1 MAQIFKPRL
10 QGGRFEELQIG
21 GAAALRN
28 MSIQSDAQITAM
40 KENRQRQSQLD
51 ANYARDL
58 RTVAENQRQNREINQ
73 KLEEK
78 KDKLRY
84 EATQLKGKRDVEA
97 LEAQAKEKL
106 KRSEFLAKLSPTLAK
121 NLGSAAE
128 GIYKFIDIQKGVNR
142 FKELEATGGF
152 DFLDELHQEME
163 KQTNFP
169 ELQKQRN
176 ENIYNLSD
184 PGSGDN
190 ADYLGSLFRNNGY
203 YGSLLIADKVKTSL
217 PAILASFDQYLQEE
231 EIRLD
236 PSQIQDALE
245 FRAQEILA
253 KYGIDE
259 FSPAGRSILK
269 MFSEEGAKRQQVAT
283 DGQTYLIYEENLK
296 EDKEIHR
303 VRNSQESWDQMIA
316 TVMNGFSKDTFGRV
330 TSNRGVIGPKEA
342 AISIWEEALKDPK
355 YGGAGGWQRFVDDWG
370 KWETPISPG
379 HTKRMPWV
387 LKNPK
392 LFEVGGDLHKLWR
405 THTDFVVEENKKTLK
420 DDDNQRLNNAITAYN
435 NGDYE
440 GPNKYQTL
448 AAEYIRN
455 EGNPETQKF
464 LADRMLIT
472 QTDNNAGLVK
482 LVMNAVS
489 QGDTQE
495 FFNLLALHPKEVEN
509 IVGAAPFAQNVKALV
524 AAKGVDFDGE
534 IDAFAVKIVKDI
546 DATAFVTV
554 GTKSQQAN
562 DVKNATKNLFYNL
575 FNNTYKHIED
585 PIERYNKAKGDIEN
599 LAAIDAVNPDG
610 TIGKGIFRRLD
621 GTTKNGSVTFT
632 AFYDGTLPGERITFK
647 EIKEE
652 IEESK
657 GVGLLAQ
664 KMNQIFRDN
673 KIDGKVI
680 VSDTE
685 LTKVAAQL
693 RSGSDSITLPENVR
707 LLEQFYPSFDARKYI
722 NNLLRNNK
730 IMKSELVDL
739 QEGEQDVVIGGYA
752 DENLYIPPD
761 AYQAFRKPGSSL
773 KQEQKL
779 PYLMSLYGPWSDEVG
794 KHSTMSN
801 FARVYSDGY
810 TGTLQLGSRL
820 LDMPQLEDVNY
831 FPTGEDAKKLI
842 QFGSEFNIHYLP
854 YGSGGWFEP

>member
-1 MAQIFKPRL
+1 MAQVFKPRL

-28 MSIQSDAQITAM
+28 MSIQSDAQITAA

-58 RTVAENQRQNREINQ
+58 RTVAENQKENRKINENLEI
-73 KLEEK
+73 K

-84 EATQLKGKRDVEA
+84 EATQLKGKREVEA
-97 LEAQAKEKL
+97 LEAQAKQKL
-106 KRSEFLAKLSPTLAK
+106 KKSEFLAKLSPTLAK

-217 PAILASFDQYLQEE
+217 PSILASFDQYLQEE
-231 EIRLD
+231 EIQLD

-269 MFSEEGAKRQQVAT
+269 LFSEEGAKRQQVAT
-283 DGQTYLIYEENLK
+283 DGQTYLIYEENLL

-303 VRNSQESWDQMIA
+303 VRNTQETWDQMIA
-316 TVMNGFSKDTFGRV
+316 TIMNGYSKDPYGRV
-330 TSNRGVIGPKEA
+330 TSNRGVVGPKEA
-342 AISIWEEALKDPK
+342 ALSIWEEALRDPK

-379 HTKRMPWV
+379 NTKRMQWV

-392 LFEVGGDLHKLWR
+392 LFEVGGDLHKQWR
-405 THTDFVVEENKKTLK
+405 THTDAVVEENKKTLK
-420 DDDNQRLNNAITAYN
+420 DDDNQRLNNAITSYN

-440 GPNKYQTL
+440 GPNKYQIL
-448 AAEYIRN
+448 AAEYVRN

-464 LADRMLIT
+464 LADKMLIT
-472 QTDNNAGLVK
+472 QTDNNKAVVSH
-482 LVMNAVS
+482 VMKVVS
-489 QGDTQE
+489 QGDTKE
-495 FFNLLALHPKEVEN
+495 FFNLLSLYPNEVQN
-509 IVGAAPFAQNVKALV
+509 IVGAAPFIKNVEALV
-524 AAKGVDFDGE
+524 AAKGADFDTE
-534 IDAFAVKIVKDI
+534 IDNFAKGVVSEI
-546 DATAFVTV
+546 DATAFATI
-554 GTKSQQAN
+554 GTQSQQAT
-562 DVKNATKNLFYNL
+562 DAKNATKNLFYNL
-575 FNNTYKHIED
+575 FNSTYKNVED
-585 PIERYNKAKGDIEN
+585 PLERYNKAKADVEN
-599 LAAIDAVNPDG
+599 LAAIDTVNPDG
-610 TIGKGIFRRLD
+610 TKGKGIFRRLD
-621 GTTKNGSVTFT
+621 GTTKNGSVVFT
-632 AFYDGTLPGERITFK
+632 AFYDGTLPGERISFK

-652 IEESK
+652 IDSK
-657 GVGLLAQ
+657 SQVGLGL
-664 KMNQIFRDN
+664 NQVIRDN
-673 KIDGKVI
+673 KVDGKLI

-685 LTKVAAQL
+685 LTKVATQI
-693 RSGSDSITLPENVR
+693 RSGSDSIIIPENVR
-707 LLEQFYPSFDARKYI
+707 LLEQFYPSFDARRYI
-722 NNLLRNNK
+722 NNLLQRDKNYK
-730 IMKSELVDL
+730 
-739 QEGEQDVVIGGYA
+739 
-752 DENLYIPPD
+752 DEKLYIPPD
-761 AYQAFRKPGSSL
+761 AYDMVREPGSSSFR
-773 KQEQKL
+773 QEQKL

-810 TGTLQLGSRL
+810 TGTLELGSKL

-831 FPTGEDAKKLI
+831 FPTGEDAKTLI
-842 QFGSEFNIHYLP
+842 QFGSEFNIHYNP

>member
-1 MAQIFKPRL
+1 MAQVFKPRL

-28 MSIQSDAQITAM
+28 MSIQSDKQITAM

-58 RTVAENQRQNREINQ
+58 RTVAENQKENRKINENLEI
-73 KLEEK
+73 K

-84 EATQLKGKRDVEA
+84 EATQLKGKREVEA
-97 LEAQAKEKL
+97 LEAQAKQKL
-106 KRSEFLAKLSPTLAK
+106 KKAEFIAKLSPTLAK

-128 GIYKFIDIQKGVNR
+128 GIYKFVDIQRGVNR

-152 DFLDELHQEME
+152 DFLDQLNEEME

-217 PAILASFDQYLQEE
+217 PAIVASFDQYLQEN
-231 EIRLD
+231 EIQLD

-283 DGQTYLIYEENLK
+283 DGQTYLIYEENLR

-316 TVMNGFSKDTFGRV
+316 TIMNGYSKDQFGRV
-330 TSNRGVIGPKEA
+330 ISNRGVIGPKEA
-342 AISIWEEALKDPK
+342 ALSIWEEALRDPK
-355 YGGAGGWQRFVDDWG
+355 YGGAGGWQRFVDDWA

-379 HTKRMPWV
+379 NTKRMQWA

-392 LFEVGGDLHKLWR
+392 LFEVNGDLHKLWR
-405 THTDFVVEENKKTLK
+405 THQDKVLEENKKTLK
-420 DDDNQRLNNAITAYN
+420 DDDNQRFNNAVTAYN
-435 NGDYE
+435 NGEFE
-440 GPNKYQTL
+440 GPNKYQLL
-448 AAEYIRN
+448 AAEYMRN

-464 LADRMLIT
+464 LADKMLIT
-472 QTDNNAGLVK
+472 QTDNNKAVVSH
-482 LVMNAVS
+482 VMKVVS
-489 QGDTQE
+489 QGDTKE
-495 FFNLLALHPKEVEN
+495 FFNLLSLYPDEVQN
-509 IVGAAPFAQNVKALV
+509 IVGAAPFIKNVEALV
-524 AAKGVDFDGE
+524 AAKGADFDTE
-534 IDAFAVKIVKDI
+534 IDNFAKGIISEI
-546 DATAFVTV
+546 DATAFATV
-554 GTKSQQAN
+554 GTQSQQAT
-562 DVKNATKNLFYNL
+562 DAKNATKNLFYNL
-575 FNNTYKHIED
+575 FNSTYKNVED
-585 PIERYNKAKGDIEN
+585 PLERYNLAKRDVEN
-599 LAAIDAVNPDG
+599 LAAIDSANPDG
-610 TIGKGIFRRLD
+610 TKGKGIFRRLD
-621 GTTKNGSVTFT
+621 GTTKNGSVVFT

-647 EIKEE
+647 EIKDE
-652 IEESK
+652 IESK
-657 GVGLLAQ
+657 AQVGLGL
-664 KMNQIFRDN
+664 NQVLRDN
-673 KIDGKVI
+673 MVDGKLI

-685 LTKVAAQL
+685 LTKVATQI
-693 RSGSDSITLPENVR
+693 RSGSDSIIIPENVR
-707 LLEQFYPSFDARKYI
+707 LLEQFYPSFDARRYI
-722 NNLLRNNK
+722 NNLLQRDNNYK
-730 IMKSELVDL
+730 
-739 QEGEQDVVIGGYA
+739 
-752 DENLYIPPD
+752 DEKLYIAPD
-761 AYQAFRKPGSSL
+761 AYDMVREPGSSSFR
-773 KQEQKL
+773 QEQKL

-810 TGTLQLGSRL
+810 TGTLQLGSKL
-820 LDMPQLEDVNY
+820 LDMPQLEDENY

-842 QFGSEFNIHYLP
+842 QFGSEFNIHYNP

>member
-1 MAQIFKPRL
+1 MAQVFKPRL

-28 MSIQSDAQITAM
+28 MSIQSDAQITAA

-58 RTVAENQRQNREINQ
+58 RTVAENQKENRKINENLEI
-73 KLEEK
+73 K

-84 EATQLKGKRDVEA
+84 EATQLKGKREVEA
-97 LEAQAKEKL
+97 LEAQAKQKL
-106 KRSEFLAKLSPTLAK
+106 KKSEFLAKLSPTLAK

-217 PAILASFDQYLQEE
+217 PSILASFDQYLQEE
-231 EIRLD
+231 EIQLD

-269 MFSEEGAKRQQVAT
+269 MFSEEGAKRQKVAI
-283 DGQTYLIYEENLK
+283 DGQTYLIYEENLL

-303 VRNSQESWDQMIA
+303 VRNSQETWDQMIA
-316 TVMNGFSKDTFGRV
+316 TIMNGYSKDPYGRV

-342 AISIWEEALKDPK
+342 AISIWEEALRDPK

-379 HTKRMPWV
+379 NTKRMQWV

-392 LFEVGGDLHKLWR
+392 LFEVGGDLHKQWR
-405 THTDFVVEENKKTLK
+405 THTDAVVEENKKTLK
-420 DDDNQRLNNAITAYN
+420 DDDNQRLNNAITSYN

-440 GPNKYQTL
+440 GPNKYQIL

-464 LADRMLIT
+464 LADKMLIT
-472 QTDNNAGLVK
+472 QTDNNKAVVSH
-482 LVMNAVS
+482 VMKVVS
-489 QGDTQE
+489 QGDTKE
-495 FFNLLALHPKEVEN
+495 FFNLLSLYPNEVQN
-509 IVGAAPFAQNVKALV
+509 IVGAAPFIKNVEALV
-524 AAKGVDFDGE
+524 AAKGADFDTE
-534 IDAFAVKIVKDI
+534 IDNFAKGVISEI
-546 DATAFVTV
+546 DATAFATV
-554 GTKSQQAN
+554 GTQSQQAT
-562 DVKNATKNLFYNL
+562 DAKNATKNLFYNL
-575 FNNTYKHIED
+575 FNSTYKNVED
-585 PIERYNKAKGDIEN
+585 PLERYNLAKRDVEN
-599 LAAIDAVNPDG
+599 LAAIDTVNPDG
-610 TIGKGIFRRLD
+610 TKGKGIFRRLD
-621 GTTKNGSVTFT
+621 GTTKNGSVVFT

-652 IEESK
+652 IDSK
-657 GVGLLAQ
+657 AQVGLGL
-664 KMNQIFRDN
+664 NQVLRDN
-673 KIDGKVI
+673 MVDGKLI

-685 LTKVAAQL
+685 LTKVATQI
-693 RSGSDSITLPENVR
+693 RSGSDSIIIPENVR
-707 LLEQFYPSFDARKYI
+707 LLEQFYPSFDARRYI
-722 NNLLRNNK
+722 NNLLQRDKNYK
-730 IMKSELVDL
+730 
-739 QEGEQDVVIGGYA
+739 
-752 DENLYIPPD
+752 DEKLYIPPD
-761 AYQAFRKPGSSL
+761 AYDMVREPGSSSFR
-773 KQEQKL
+773 QEQKL

-810 TGTLQLGSRL
+810 TGTLELGSKL

-831 FPTGEDAKKLI
+831 FPTGEDAKTLI
-842 QFGSEFNIHYLP
+842 QFGSEFNIHYNP

>member
-1 MAQIFKPRL
+1 MAQVFKPRL

-28 MSIQSDAQITAM
+28 MSIQSDAQITAA

-58 RTVAENQRQNREINQ
+58 RTVAENQKENRKINENLEI
-73 KLEEK
+73 K

-84 EATQLKGKRDVEA
+84 EATQLKGKREVEA
-97 LEAQAKEKL
+97 LEAEAKQKL
-106 KRSEFLAKLSPTLAK
+106 KKAEFIAKLSPTLAK

-152 DFLDELHQEME
+152 DFLDELHLEME

-217 PAILASFDQYLQEE
+217 PSILASFDQYLQEE
-231 EIRLD
+231 EIQLD

-269 MFSEEGAKRQQVAT
+269 LFSEEGAKRQQVAT
-283 DGQTYLIYEENLK
+283 DGQTYLIYEENLL

-303 VRNSQESWDQMIA
+303 VRNSQETWDQMIA
-316 TVMNGFSKDTFGRV
+316 TVMNGYSKDQFGRV

-342 AISIWEEALKDPK
+342 AISIWEEALRDPK

-379 HTKRMPWV
+379 NTKRMQWV

-392 LFEVGGDLHKLWR
+392 LFEVGGDLHKQWR
-405 THTDFVVEENKKTLK
+405 THTDAVVEENKKTLK
-420 DDDNQRLNNAITAYN
+420 DDDNQRLNNAITSYN

-440 GPNKYQTL
+440 GPNKYQIL
-448 AAEYIRN
+448 AAEYVRN

-464 LADRMLIT
+464 LADKMLIT
-472 QTDNNAGLVK
+472 QTDNNKAVVSH
-482 LVMNAVS
+482 VMKVVS
-489 QGDTQE
+489 QGDTKE
-495 FFNLLALHPKEVEN
+495 FFNLLSLYPNEVQN
-509 IVGAAPFAQNVKALV
+509 IVGAAPFIKNVEALV
-524 AAKGVDFDGE
+524 AAKGADFDTE
-534 IDAFAVKIVKDI
+534 IDNFAKGIISEI
-546 DATAFVTV
+546 DATAFATV
-554 GTKSQQAN
+554 GTQSQQAT
-562 DVKNATKNLFYNL
+562 DAKNATKNLFYNL
-575 FNNTYKHIED
+575 FNSTYKNVED
-585 PIERYNKAKGDIEN
+585 PLERYNLAKRDVEN
-599 LAAIDAVNPDG
+599 LAAIDSVNPDG
-610 TIGKGIFRRLD
+610 TKGKGIFRRLD
-621 GTTKNGSVTFT
+621 GTSKNGSVVFT
-632 AFYDGTLPGERITFK
+632 PLYDGTLPGERISFK

-652 IEESK
+652 IDSK
-657 GVGLLAQ
+657 AQVGLGL
-664 KMNQIFRDN
+664 NQVLRDN
-673 KIDGKVI
+673 KVDGKLI

-685 LTKVAAQL
+685 LTKVATQI
-693 RSGSDSITLPENVR
+693 RSGSDSIIIPENVR
-707 LLEQFYPSFDARKYI
+707 LLEQFYPSFDARRYI
-722 NNLLRNNK
+722 NNLLQRDKNYK
-730 IMKSELVDL
+730 
-739 QEGEQDVVIGGYA
+739 
-752 DENLYIPPD
+752 DEKLYIPPD
-761 AYQAFRKPGSSL
+761 AYDMVREPGSSSFR
-773 KQEQKL
+773 QEQKL

-810 TGTLQLGSRL
+810 TGTLELGSKL
-820 LDMPQLEDVNY
+820 LDMPQLEDENY

-842 QFGSEFNIHYLP
+842 QFGSEFNIHYNP

>member
-1 MAQIFKPRL
+1 MAQVFKPRL

-28 MSIQSDAQITAM
+28 MSIQSDAQITAA

-58 RTVAENQRQNREINQ
+58 RTVAENQKENRKINENLEI
-73 KLEEK
+73 K

-84 EATQLKGKRDVEA
+84 EATQLKGKREVEA
-97 LEAQAKEKL
+97 LEAQAKQKL
-106 KRSEFLAKLSPTLAK
+106 KKSEFLAKLSPTLAK

-217 PAILASFDQYLQEE
+217 PSILASFDQYLQEE
-231 EIRLD
+231 EIQLD

-269 MFSEEGAKRQQVAT
+269 MFSEEGAKRQKVAI
-283 DGQTYLIYEENLK
+283 DGQTYLIYEENLL

-303 VRNSQESWDQMIA
+303 VRNTQETWDQMIA
-316 TVMNGFSKDTFGRV
+316 TIMNGYSKDQFGRV

-342 AISIWEEALKDPK
+342 ALSIWEEALRDPK

-379 HTKRMPWV
+379 NTKRMPWV

-392 LFEVGGDLHKLWR
+392 LFEVGGDLHKQWR
-405 THTDFVVEENKKTLK
+405 THTDAVVEENKKTLK
-420 DDDNQRLNNAITAYN
+420 DDDNQRLNNAITSYN

-440 GPNKYQTL
+440 GPNKYQIL
-448 AAEYIRN
+448 AAEYVRN

-464 LADRMLIT
+464 LADKMLIT
-472 QTDNNAGLVK
+472 QTDNNKAVVSH
-482 LVMNAVS
+482 VMKVVS
-489 QGDTQE
+489 QGDTKE
-495 FFNLLALHPKEVEN
+495 FFNLLSLYPDEVQN
-509 IVGAAPFAQNVKALV
+509 IVGAAPFIKNVEALV
-524 AAKGVDFDGE
+524 AAKGADFDTE
-534 IDAFAVKIVKDI
+534 IDNFAKGIISEI
-546 DATAFVTV
+546 DATAFATV
-554 GTKSQQAN
+554 GTQSQQAT
-562 DVKNATKNLFYNL
+562 DAKNATKNLFYNL
-575 FNNTYKHIED
+575 FNSTYKNVED
-585 PIERYNKAKGDIEN
+585 PLERYNLAKRDVEN
-599 LAAIDAVNPDG
+599 LAAIDSVNPDG
-610 TIGKGIFRRLD
+610 TKGKGIFRRLD
-621 GTTKNGSVTFT
+621 GTTKNGSVVFT
-632 AFYDGTLPGERITFK
+632 AFYDGTLPGERISFK

-652 IEESK
+652 IDSK
-657 GVGLLAQ
+657 SQVGLGL
-664 KMNQIFRDN
+664 NQVIRDN
-673 KIDGKVI
+673 KVDGKLI

-685 LTKVAAQL
+685 LTKVATQI
-693 RSGSDSITLPENVR
+693 RSGSDSIIIPENVR
-707 LLEQFYPSFDARKYI
+707 LLEQFYPSFDARRYI
-722 NNLLRNNK
+722 NNLLQRDKNYK
-730 IMKSELVDL
+730 
-739 QEGEQDVVIGGYA
+739 
-752 DENLYIPPD
+752 DEKLYIPPD
-761 AYQAFRKPGSSL
+761 AYDMVREPGSSSFR
-773 KQEQKL
+773 QEQKL

-810 TGTLQLGSRL
+810 TGTLELGSKL

-831 FPTGEDAKKLI
+831 FPTGEDAKTLI
-842 QFGSEFNIHYLP
+842 QFGSEFNIHYNP

>member
-28 MSIQSDAQITAM
+28 MSIQSDAQITAA

-58 RTVAENQRQNREINQ
+58 RTVAENQKENRKINENLEI
-73 KLEEK
+73 K

-84 EATQLKGKRDVEA
+84 EATQLKGKREVEA
-97 LEAQAKEKL
+97 LEAEAKQKL
-106 KRSEFLAKLSPTLAK
+106 KKAEFIAKLSPTLAK

-152 DFLDELHQEME
+152 DFLDELHLEME

-217 PAILASFDQYLQEE
+217 PSILASFDQYLQEE
-231 EIRLD
+231 EIQLD

-269 MFSEEGAKRQQVAT
+269 LFSEEGAKRQQVAT
-283 DGQTYLIYEENLK
+283 DGQTYLIYEENLL

-316 TVMNGFSKDTFGRV
+316 TVMNGYSKDQFGRV

-342 AISIWEEALKDPK
+342 ALSIWEEALRDPK

-379 HTKRMPWV
+379 NTKRMQWV

-392 LFEVGGDLHKLWR
+392 LFEVNGDLHKQWR
-405 THTDFVVEENKKTLK
+405 THTDAVLEENKKTLK
-420 DDDNQRLNNAITAYN
+420 DDDNQRLNNAITSYN

-440 GPNKYQTL
+440 GPNKYQIL
-448 AAEYIRN
+448 AAEYVRN

-464 LADRMLIT
+464 LADKMLIT
-472 QTDNNAGLVK
+472 QTDNNKAVVSH
-482 LVMNAVS
+482 VMKVVS
-489 QGDTQE
+489 QGYTKE
-495 FFNLLALHPKEVEN
+495 FFNLLSLYPNEVQN
-509 IVGAAPFAQNVKALV
+509 IVGAAPFVKNVEALV
-524 AAKGVDFDGE
+524 AAKGADFDTE
-534 IDAFAVKIVKDI
+534 IDNFAKGVVSEI
-546 DATAFVTV
+546 DATAFATI
-554 GTKSQQAN
+554 GTQSQQAT
-562 DVKNATKNLFYNL
+562 DAKNATKNLFYNL
-575 FNNTYKHIED
+575 FNSTYKNVED
-585 PIERYNKAKGDIEN
+585 PLERYNLAKRDVEN
-599 LAAIDAVNPDG
+599 LAAIDSVNPDG
-610 TIGKGIFRRLD
+610 TKGKGIFRRLD
-621 GTTKNGSVTFT
+621 GTTKNGSVVFT

-652 IEESK
+652 IESK
-657 GVGLLAQ
+657 AQVGVGL
-664 KMNQIFRDN
+664 NQVLRDN
-673 KIDGKVI
+673 KVDGKLI

-685 LTKVAAQL
+685 LTKVATQI
-693 RSGSDSITLPENVR
+693 RSGSDSIIIPENVR
-707 LLEQFYPSFDARKYI
+707 LLEQFYPSFDARRYI
-722 NNLLRNNK
+722 NNLLQRDNNYK
-730 IMKSELVDL
+730 
-739 QEGEQDVVIGGYA
+739 
-752 DENLYIPPD
+752 DEKLYIPPD
-761 AYQAFRKPGSSL
+761 AYDMVREPGSSSFR
-773 KQEQKL
+773 QEQKL

-810 TGTLQLGSRL
+810 TGTLELGSKL

-831 FPTGEDAKKLI
+831 FPTGEDAKTLI
-842 QFGSEFNIHYLP
+842 QFGSEFNIHYNP

>member
-1 MAQIFKPRL
+1 MAQVFKPRL

-28 MSIQSDAQITAM
+28 MSIQSDAQITAA

-58 RTVAENQRQNREINQ
+58 RTVAENQKENRKINENLEI
-73 KLEEK
+73 K

-84 EATQLKGKRDVEA
+84 EATQLKGKREVEA
-97 LEAQAKEKL
+97 LEAQAKQKL
-106 KRSEFLAKLSPTLAK
+106 KKAEFIAKLSPTLAK

-128 GIYKFIDIQKGVNR
+128 GIYKFVDIQRGVNR

-152 DFLDELHQEME
+152 DFLDELHLEME

-217 PAILASFDQYLQEE
+217 PSILASFDQYLQDQ
-231 EIRLD
+231 EIQLD

-245 FRAQEILA
+245 FRAQEIIA

-269 MFSEEGAKRQQVAT
+269 LFSEEGAKRQQVAT
-283 DGQTYLIYEENLK
+283 DGQTYLIYEENLL

-303 VRNSQESWDQMIA
+303 VRNSQETWDQMIA
-316 TVMNGFSKDTFGRV
+316 TIMNGYSKDQFGRV
-330 TSNRGVIGPKEA
+330 SSNRGVIGPKEA
-342 AISIWEEALKDPK
+342 ALSIWEEALRDPK
-355 YGGAGGWQRFVDDWG
+355 YGGAGGWQRFVDDWA

-379 HTKRMPWV
+379 NTKRMPWV

-392 LFEVGGDLHKLWR
+392 LFEVNGDLHKKWR
-405 THTDFVVEENKKTLK
+405 QHTDAVLEENKKTLK
-420 DDDNQRLNNAITAYN
+420 DDDNQRLNNAITSYN
-435 NGDYE
+435 NGDFE

-464 LADRMLIT
+464 LADKMLIT
-472 QTDNNAGLVK
+472 QTDNNAAVVK
-482 LVMNAVS
+482 HAMKVIS
-489 QGDTQE
+489 QGDTKE
-495 FFNLLALHPKEVEN
+495 FFNLLSLYPKEVEN
-509 IVGAAPFAQNVKALV
+509 IVGAAPFIKNVEALV
-524 AAKGVDFDGE
+524 AAKGADFDTE
-534 IDAFAVKIVKDI
+534 IDNFAKGIISEI
-546 DATAFVTV
+546 DATAFATV
-554 GTKSQQAN
+554 GTQSQQAT
-562 DVKNATKNLFYNL
+562 DAKNATKNLFYNL
-575 FNNTYKHIED
+575 FNSTYKNVEN
-585 PIERYNKAKGDIEN
+585 PLERYNLAKKDVEN
-599 LAAIDAVNPDG
+599 LAAIDTVNPDG
-610 TIGKGIFRRLD
+610 TKGKGIFRRLD
-621 GTTKNGSVTFT
+621 GTTKNGSVVFT

-647 EIKEE
+647 EIKDE
-652 IEESK
+652 IESK
-657 GVGLLAQ
+657 AQVGLGL
-664 KMNQIFRDN
+664 NQVIRDN
-673 KIDGKVI
+673 MVDGKLI

-685 LTKVAAQL
+685 LTKVATQI
-693 RSGSDSITLPENVR
+693 RSGSDSIIIPENVR
-707 LLEQFYPSFDARKYI
+707 LLEQFYPSFDARRYI
-722 NNLLRNNK
+722 NNLLQRDTNYK
-730 IMKSELVDL
+730 
-739 QEGEQDVVIGGYA
+739 
-752 DENLYIPPD
+752 DEKLYIPPD
-761 AYQAFRKPGSSL
+761 AYDMAREPGSSAFT
-773 KQEQKL
+773 QEQKL

-810 TGTLQLGSRL
+810 TGTLELGSKL
-820 LDMPQLEDVNY
+820 LDMPQLEDANY

-842 QFGSEFNIHYLP
+842 QFGSEFNIHYNP

>member
-1 MAQIFKPRL
+1 MAQVFKPRL

-28 MSIQSDAQITAM
+28 MSIQSDKQITAM

-58 RTVAENQRQNREINQ
+58 RTVAENQKENRKINQ
-73 KLEEK
+73 NLEIK

-84 EATQLKGKRDVEA
+84 EATQLKGKREVEA
-97 LEAQAKEKL
+97 LEAQAKQKL
-106 KRSEFLAKLSPTLAK
+106 KKAEFIAKLSPTLAK

-128 GIYKFIDIQKGVNR
+128 GIYKFVDIQRGVNR

-152 DFLDELHQEME
+152 DFLDQLNEEME

-217 PAILASFDQYLQEE
+217 PAIVASFDQYLQEN
-231 EIRLD
+231 EIQLD

-283 DGQTYLIYEENLK
+283 DGQTYLIYEENLR

-316 TVMNGFSKDTFGRV
+316 TIMNGYSKDQFGRV
-330 TSNRGVIGPKEA
+330 ISNRGVIGPKEA
-342 AISIWEEALKDPK
+342 ALSIWEEALRDPK
-355 YGGAGGWQRFVDDWG
+355 YGGAGGWQRFVDDWA

-379 HTKRMPWV
+379 NTKRMQWA

-392 LFEVGGDLHKLWR
+392 LFEVNGDLHKLWR
-405 THTDFVVEENKKTLK
+405 THQDKVLEENKKTLK
-420 DDDNQRLNNAITAYN
+420 DDDNQRFNNAVTAYN
-435 NGDYE
+435 NGEFE
-440 GPNKYQTL
+440 GPNKYQLL
-448 AAEYIRN
+448 AAEYMRN

-464 LADRMLIT
+464 LADKMLIT
-472 QTDNNAGLVK
+472 QTDNNKAVVSH
-482 LVMNAVS
+482 VMKVVS
-489 QGDTQE
+489 QGDTKE
-495 FFNLLALHPKEVEN
+495 FFNLLSLYPDEVQN
-509 IVGAAPFAQNVKALV
+509 IVGAAPFIKNVEALV
-524 AAKGVDFDGE
+524 AAKGADFDTE
-534 IDAFAVKIVKDI
+534 IDNFAKGIISEI
-546 DATAFVTV
+546 DATAFATV
-554 GTKSQQAN
+554 GTQSQQAT
-562 DVKNATKNLFYNL
+562 DAKNATKNLFYNL
-575 FNNTYKHIED
+575 FNSTYKNVED
-585 PIERYNKAKGDIEN
+585 PLERYNLAKRDVEN
-599 LAAIDAVNPDG
+599 LAAIDSANPDG
-610 TIGKGIFRRLD
+610 TKGKGIFRRLD
-621 GTTKNGSVTFT
+621 GTTKNGSVVFT

-647 EIKEE
+647 EIKDE
-652 IEESK
+652 IESK
-657 GVGLLAQ
+657 AQVGLGL
-664 KMNQIFRDN
+664 NQVLRDN
-673 KIDGKVI
+673 MVDGKLI

-685 LTKVAAQL
+685 LTKVATQI
-693 RSGSDSITLPENVR
+693 RSGSDSIIIPENVR
-707 LLEQFYPSFDARKYI
+707 LLEQFYPSFDARRYI
-722 NNLLRNNK
+722 NNLLQRDNNYK
-730 IMKSELVDL
+730 
-739 QEGEQDVVIGGYA
+739 
-752 DENLYIPPD
+752 DEKLYIPPD
-761 AYQAFRKPGSSL
+761 AYDMVREPGSSSFR
-773 KQEQKL
+773 QEQKL

-810 TGTLQLGSRL
+810 TGTLQLGSKL
-820 LDMPQLEDVNY
+820 LDMPQLEDENY

-842 QFGSEFNIHYLP
+842 QFGSEFNIHYNP

>member
-1 MAQIFKPRL
+1 MAQVFKPRL

-28 MSIQSDAQITAM
+28 MSIQSDAQITAA

-58 RTVAENQRQNREINQ
+58 RTVAENQKENRKINENLEI
-73 KLEEK
+73 K

-84 EATQLKGKRDVEA
+84 EATQLKGKREVEA
-97 LEAQAKEKL
+97 LEAEAKQKL
-106 KRSEFLAKLSPTLAK
+106 KKAEFIAKLSPTLAK

-152 DFLDELHQEME
+152 DFLDELHLEME

-217 PAILASFDQYLQEE
+217 PSILASFDQYLQEE
-231 EIRLD
+231 EIQLD

-269 MFSEEGAKRQQVAT
+269 LFSEEGAKRQQVAT
-283 DGQTYLIYEENLK
+283 DGQTYLIYEENLL

-303 VRNSQESWDQMIA
+303 VRNTQETWDQMIA
-316 TVMNGFSKDTFGRV
+316 TVMNGYSKDQFGRV
-330 TSNRGVIGPKEA
+330 TSNRGVVGPKEA
-342 AISIWEEALKDPK
+342 ALSIWEEALRDPK

-379 HTKRMPWV
+379 NTKRMQWV

-392 LFEVGGDLHKLWR
+392 LFEVGGDLHKQWR
-405 THTDFVVEENKKTLK
+405 THTDAVTEENKKTLK

-440 GPNKYQTL
+440 GPNKYQIL

-464 LADRMLIT
+464 LADKMLIT
-472 QTDNNAGLVK
+472 QTDNNKAVVSH
-482 LVMNAVS
+482 VMKVVS
-489 QGDTQE
+489 QGDTKE
-495 FFNLLALHPKEVEN
+495 FFNLLSLYPNEVQN
-509 IVGAAPFAQNVKALV
+509 IVGAAPFIKNVEALV
-524 AAKGVDFDGE
+524 AAKGADFDTE
-534 IDAFAVKIVKDI
+534 IDNFAKGLVSEI
-546 DATAFVTV
+546 DATAFATV
-554 GTKSQQAN
+554 GTQSQQAT
-562 DVKNATKNLFYNL
+562 DAKNATKNLFYNL
-575 FNNTYKHIED
+575 FNSTYKNVED
-585 PIERYNKAKGDIEN
+585 PLERYNLAKRDVEN
-599 LAAIDAVNPDG
+599 LAAIDSVNPDG
-610 TIGKGIFRRLD
+610 TKGKGIFRRLD
-621 GTTKNGSVTFT
+621 GTSKNGSVVFT

-652 IEESK
+652 IDSK
-657 GVGLLAQ
+657 SQVGLGL
-664 KMNQIFRDN
+664 NQVIRDN
-673 KIDGKVI
+673 KVDGKLI

-685 LTKVAAQL
+685 LTKVATQI
-693 RSGSDSITLPENVR
+693 RSGSDSIIIPENVR
-707 LLEQFYPSFDARKYI
+707 LLEQFYPSFDARRYI
-722 NNLLRNNK
+722 NNLLQRDKNYK
-730 IMKSELVDL
+730 
-739 QEGEQDVVIGGYA
+739 
-752 DENLYIPPD
+752 DEKLYIPPD
-761 AYQAFRKPGSSL
+761 AYDMVREPGSSSFR
-773 KQEQKL
+773 QEQKL

-810 TGTLQLGSRL
+810 TGTLELGSKL

-842 QFGSEFNIHYLP
+842 QFGSEFNIHYNP

>member
-1 MAQIFKPRL
+1 MAQVFKPRL

-28 MSIQSDAQITAM
+28 MSIQSDAQITAA

-58 RTVAENQRQNREINQ
+58 RTVAENQKENRKINENLEI
-73 KLEEK
+73 K

-84 EATQLKGKRDVEA
+84 EATQLKGKREVEA
-97 LEAQAKEKL
+97 LEAQAKQKL
-106 KRSEFLAKLSPTLAK
+106 KKSEFLAKLSPTLAK

-152 DFLDELHQEME
+152 DFLDELHLEME

-217 PAILASFDQYLQEE
+217 PSILASFDQYLQEE
-231 EIRLD
+231 EIQLD

-269 MFSEEGAKRQQVAT
+269 LFSEEGAKRQKVAT
-283 DGQTYLIYEENLK
+283 DGQTYLIYEENLL

-303 VRNSQESWDQMIA
+303 VRNSQETWDQMIA
-316 TVMNGFSKDTFGRV
+316 TVMNGYSKDQFGRV
-330 TSNRGVIGPKEA
+330 TSNRGVVGPKEA
-342 AISIWEEALKDPK
+342 AISIWEEALRDPK

-379 HTKRMPWV
+379 NTKRMQWV

-392 LFEVGGDLHKLWR
+392 LFEVNGDLHKLWR
-405 THTDFVVEENKKTLK
+405 QHQDKVLEENKKTLK
-420 DDDNQRLNNAITAYN
+420 DDDNQRFNNAVTAYN
-435 NGDYE
+435 NGEFE
-440 GPNKYQTL
+440 GPNKYQIL

-464 LADRMLIT
+464 LADKMLIT
-472 QTDNNAGLVK
+472 QTDNNKAVVSH
-482 LVMNAVS
+482 VMKVVS
-489 QGDTQE
+489 QGDTKE
-495 FFNLLALHPKEVEN
+495 FFNLLSLYPDEVQN
-509 IVGAAPFAQNVKALV
+509 IVGAAPFIKNVEALV
-524 AAKGVDFDGE
+524 AAKGADFDTE
-534 IDAFAVKIVKDI
+534 IDNFAKGVVSEI
-546 DATAFVTV
+546 DATAFATI
-554 GTKSQQAN
+554 GTQSQQAT
-562 DVKNATKNLFYNL
+562 DAKNATKNLFYNL
-575 FNNTYKHIED
+575 FNSTYKNVED
-585 PIERYNKAKGDIEN
+585 PLERYNLAKRDVEN
-599 LAAIDAVNPDG
+599 LAAIDSVNPDG
-610 TIGKGIFRRLD
+610 TKGKGIFRRLD
-621 GTTKNGSVTFT
+621 GTTKNGSVVFT

-652 IEESK
+652 IESK
-657 GVGLLAQ
+657 AQVGLGL
-664 KMNQIFRDN
+664 NQVLRDN
-673 KIDGKVI
+673 MVDGKLI

-685 LTKVAAQL
+685 LTKVATQI
-693 RSGSDSITLPENVR
+693 RSGSDSIIIPENVR
-707 LLEQFYPSFDARKYI
+707 LLEQFYPSFDARRYI
-722 NNLLRNNK
+722 NNLLQRDKNYK
-730 IMKSELVDL
+730 
-739 QEGEQDVVIGGYA
+739 
-752 DENLYIPPD
+752 DEKLYIPPD
-761 AYQAFRKPGSSL
+761 AYDMVREPGSSSFR
-773 KQEQKL
+773 QEQKL

-810 TGTLQLGSRL
+810 TGTLELGSKL

-842 QFGSEFNIHYLP
+842 QFGSEFNIHYNP

>member
-1 MAQIFKPRL
+1 MAQVFKPRL

-28 MSIQSDAQITAM
+28 MSIQSDAQITAA

-58 RTVAENQRQNREINQ
+58 RTVAENQRQNREINE
-73 KLEEK
+73 KLEVK

-84 EATQLKGKRDVEA
+84 EATQLKGKREVEN

-106 KRSEFLAKLSPTLAK
+106 KKAEFIAKLSPTLAK

-203 YGSLLIADKVKTSL
+203 YGSLLIADKVKSSL
-217 PAILASFDQYLQEE
+217 PAIVASFDQYLQEN
-231 EIRLD
+231 EIQLD

-245 FRAQEILA
+245 FRAQEIIA

-269 MFSEEGAKRQQVAT
+269 LFSEEGAKRQQVAT
-283 DGQTYLIYEENLK
+283 DGQTYLIYEENLR
-296 EDKEIHR
+296 EDKELHR
-303 VRNSQESWDQMIA
+303 VRNSQETWDQMIA
-316 TVMNGFSKDTFGRV
+316 TIMNGYFKNPATGAIS
-330 TSNRGVIGPKEA
+330 SNRGVIGPKEA
-342 AISIWEEALKDPK
+342 AVSIWEEALRDPK

-379 HTKRMPWV
+379 NTKRMQWV

-392 LFEVGGDLHKLWR
+392 LFEVGGDLHQKWR
-405 THTDFVVEENKKTLK
+405 SHTDAVVEANKKSLK
-420 DDDNQRLNNAITAYN
+420 DDDNQRLNNAITSYN
-435 NGDYE
+435 NGDFE
-440 GPNKYQTL
+440 GPDKYLKL
-448 AAEYIRN
+448 AAAHQAN

-464 LADRMLIT
+464 LADKMLIT
-472 QTDNNAGLVK
+472 QTDNNKAVIK
-482 LVMNAVS
+482 EVMRVVS
-489 QGDTQE
+489 QGDTKE
-495 FFNLLALHPKEVEN
+495 FFNLLSLYPKEVEN
-509 IVGAAPFAQNVKALV
+509 IVGAAPFIKNVEALV
-524 AAKGVDFDGE
+524 AAKGADFDTE
-534 IDAFAVKIVKDI
+534 IDNFAKGIISEI
-546 DATAFVTV
+546 DATAFATV
-554 GTKSQQAN
+554 GTQSQQAT
-562 DVKNATKNLFYNL
+562 DAKNATKNLFYNL
-575 FNNTYKHIED
+575 FNSTYKNVSN
-585 PIERYNKAKGDIEN
+585 PLERFNLAKKDVEN

-610 TIGKGIFRRLD
+610 TKGKGIFRRLD
-621 GTTKNGSVTFT
+621 GTTKNGSVVFT

-647 EIKEE
+647 EIKDE
-652 IEESK
+652 IESK
-657 GVGLLAQ
+657 AQVGLGL
-664 KMNQIFRDN
+664 NQVLRDN
-673 KIDGKVI
+673 MVDGKLI

-685 LTKVAAQL
+685 LTKVATQI
-693 RSGSDSITLPENVR
+693 RSGSDSIIIPENVR
-707 LLEQFYPSFDARKYI
+707 LLEQFYPSFDARRYI
-722 NNLLRNNK
+722 NNLLQRDNNYK
-730 IMKSELVDL
+730 
-739 QEGEQDVVIGGYA
+739 
-752 DENLYIPPD
+752 DEKLYIPPD
-761 AYQAFRKPGSSL
+761 AYDMAREPGSSAFT
-773 KQEQKL
+773 QEQKL

-810 TGTLQLGSRL
+810 TGTLELGSKL

-842 QFGSEFNIHYLP
+842 QFGSEFNIHYNP

>member
-1 MAQIFKPRL
+1 MAQVFKPRL

-58 RTVAENQRQNREINQ
+58 RTVAENQKENRKINENLEI
-73 KLEEK
+73 K

-84 EATQLKGKRDVEA
+84 EATQLKGKREVEN
-97 LEAQAKEKL
+97 LEAQAKQKL
-106 KRSEFLAKLSPTLAK
+106 KQSEFFAKLSPTLAK

-128 GIYKFIDIQKGVNR
+128 GIYKFVDIQKGVNR
-142 FKELEATGGF
+142 YKELEATGGF
-152 DFLDELHQEME
+152 DFLDKLNEELER
-163 KQTNFP
+163 QTNFP

-176 ENIYNLSD
+176 ENIYNFSD

-203 YGSLLIADKVKTSL
+203 YGNLLIADKVIKSM
-217 PAILASFDQYLQEE
+217 PAVLASFDQYLQEQ
-231 EIRLD
+231 EIQLD

-245 FRAQEILA
+245 FRAQEIIA

-259 FSPAGRSILK
+259 FSPAGRKILAE
-269 MFSEEGAKRQQVAT
+269 FSKEGAKRQQTAVN
-283 DGQTYLIYEENLK
+283 GQTYLIYEENLK

-316 TVMNGFSKDTFGRV
+316 TVMNGFTKDKFGRV
-330 TSNRGVIGPKEA
+330 TSNRGVVGPKEA
-342 AISIWEEALKDPK
+342 AVSIWEEALKDPK

-370 KWETPISPG
+370 RWETPISPG
-379 HTKRMPWV
+379 HTKRTPWV

-405 THTDFVVEENKKTLK
+405 THTDFVVEENKKTLQ
-420 DDDNQRLNNAITAYN
+420 DDDNQRFNNAVTAYN
-435 NGDYE
+435 NGDFE
-440 GPNKYQTL
+440 GPNKYQLL
-448 AAEYIRN
+448 AAEYERN
-455 EGNPETQKF
+455 EGNPITQKF

-482 LVMNAVS
+482 SVMTAVS

-495 FFNLLALHPKEVEN
+495 FFNLLSLHPKEVEN
-509 IVGAAPFAQNVKALV
+509 IVGAAPFAENVKALV
-524 AAKGVDFDGE
+524 AAKGIDFDAK
-534 IDAFAVKIVKDI
+534 IDEFAVGIVKDI

-562 DVKNATKNLFYNL
+562 DVKNATKSLFYNL
-575 FNNTYKHIED
+575 FNNTYKHIKD
-585 PIERYNKAKGDIEN
+585 PNERYSKAKGDIEN
-599 LAAIDAVNPDG
+599 LAAIDTANPDG

-632 AFYDGTLPGERITFK
+632 AFYDGTLPGERISFK
-647 EIKEE
+647 EIKDEL
-652 IEESK
+652 EESK
-657 GVGLLAQ
+657 GVGLLGQ
-664 KMNQIFRDN
+664 KMNQIFIDN

-685 LTKVAAQL
+685 LTKVAVQI

-707 LLEQFYPSFDARKYI
+707 LLEEFYPSFDARKYI

-730 IMKSELVDL
+730 VMKSELMTL
-739 QEGEQDVVIGGYA
+739 NEGEEDIVIGGYA

-773 KQEQKL
+773 RQEQKL
-779 PYLMSLYGPWSDEVG
+779 PYLMSLYGPWSEEVG

-801 FARVYSDGY
+801 FARVYSE
-810 TGTLQLGSRL
+810 GTKETLELGSKL

-842 QFGSEFNIHYLP
+842 EFGSEFNIHYNP

>member
-1 MAQIFKPRL
+1 MAQVFKPRL

-28 MSIQSDAQITAM
+28 MSIQSDKQITAM

-58 RTVAENQRQNREINQ
+58 RTVAENQKENRKINENLEI
-73 KLEEK
+73 K

-84 EATQLKGKRDVEA
+84 EATQLKGKREVEA
-97 LEAQAKEKL
+97 LEAQAKQKL
-106 KRSEFLAKLSPTLAK
+106 KKAEFIAKLSPTLAK

-128 GIYKFIDIQKGVNR
+128 GIYKFVDIQRGVNR

-152 DFLDELHQEME
+152 DFLDQLNEEME

-217 PAILASFDQYLQEE
+217 PAIVASFDQYLQEN
-231 EIRLD
+231 EIQLD

-283 DGQTYLIYEENLK
+283 DGQTYLIYEENLR

-316 TVMNGFSKDTFGRV
+316 TIMNGYSKDQFGRV
-330 TSNRGVIGPKEA
+330 ISNRGVIGPKEA
-342 AISIWEEALKDPK
+342 ALSIWEEALRDPK
-355 YGGAGGWQRFVDDWG
+355 YGGAGGWQRFVDDWA

-379 HTKRMPWV
+379 NTKRMQWA

-392 LFEVGGDLHKLWR
+392 LFEVNGDLHKLWR
-405 THTDFVVEENKKTLK
+405 THQDKVLEENKKTLK
-420 DDDNQRLNNAITAYN
+420 DDDNQRFNNAVTAYN
-435 NGDYE
+435 NGEFE
-440 GPNKYQTL
+440 GPNKYQLL
-448 AAEYIRN
+448 AAEYMRN

-464 LADRMLIT
+464 LADKMLIT
-472 QTDNNAGLVK
+472 QTDNNKAVVSH
-482 LVMNAVS
+482 VMKVVS
-489 QGDTQE
+489 QGDTKE
-495 FFNLLALHPKEVEN
+495 FFNLLSLYPDEVQN
-509 IVGAAPFAQNVKALV
+509 IVGAAPFIKNVEALV
-524 AAKGVDFDGE
+524 AAKGADFDTE
-534 IDAFAVKIVKDI
+534 IDNFAKGIISEI
-546 DATAFVTV
+546 DATAFATV
-554 GTKSQQAN
+554 GTQSQQAT
-562 DVKNATKNLFYNL
+562 DAKNATKNLFYNL
-575 FNNTYKHIED
+575 FNSTYKNVED
-585 PIERYNKAKGDIEN
+585 PLERYNLAKRDVEN
-599 LAAIDAVNPDG
+599 LAAIDSANPDG
-610 TIGKGIFRRLD
+610 TKGKGIFRRLD
-621 GTTKNGSVTFT
+621 GTTKNGSVVFT

-647 EIKEE
+647 EIKDE
-652 IEESK
+652 IESK
-657 GVGLLAQ
+657 AQVGLGL
-664 KMNQIFRDN
+664 NQVLRDN
-673 KIDGKVI
+673 MVDGKLI

-685 LTKVAAQL
+685 LTKVATQI
-693 RSGSDSITLPENVR
+693 RSGSDSIIIPENVR
-707 LLEQFYPSFDARKYI
+707 LLEQFYPSFDARRYI
-722 NNLLRNNK
+722 NNLLQRDNNYK
-730 IMKSELVDL
+730 
-739 QEGEQDVVIGGYA
+739 
-752 DENLYIPPD
+752 DEKLYIPPD
-761 AYQAFRKPGSSL
+761 AYDMVREPGSSSFR
-773 KQEQKL
+773 QEQKL

-810 TGTLQLGSRL
+810 TGTLQLGSKL
-820 LDMPQLEDVNY
+820 LDMPQLEDENY

-842 QFGSEFNIHYLP
+842 QFGSEFNIHYNP